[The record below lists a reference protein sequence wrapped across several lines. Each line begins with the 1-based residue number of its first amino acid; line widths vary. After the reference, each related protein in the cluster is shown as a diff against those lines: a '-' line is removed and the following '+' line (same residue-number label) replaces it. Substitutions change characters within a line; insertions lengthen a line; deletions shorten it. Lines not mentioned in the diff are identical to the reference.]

1 MAKPAKP
8 AAAEADAPAK
18 PKNKKLILIIVAVL
32 VLAAAGGGA
41 WFFLKGSSKPEAP
54 KAVASEPPTFLT
66 LDPFTV
72 NLQQDEG
79 NQYLNIGITLKV
91 SSVELADKVRL
102 NLPDVRS
109 RLLFLLSSKH
119 AAELVPLEGKQKLA
133 HEISAEIN
141 NIIGVTTAPQ
151 KIAEH
156 EVNPAPNTESV
167 SGTASGV
174 ASSAS
179 SAVEAHPPATASVE
193 PSGGEA
199 KAGVLD
205 VLFTAF
211 IIQ

>member
-1 MAKPAKP
+1 MAKSAKP
-8 AAAEADAPAK
+8 AAAEAEAPAK

-41 WFFLKGSSKPEAP
+41 WFFLKGGKSEAP
-54 KAVASEPPTFLT
+54 KAVVAEPPTFFSLE
-66 LDPFTV
+66 PFTV
-72 NLQQDEG
+72 NLQHDESD
-79 NQYLNIGITLKV
+79 QYLNIGITLKI
-91 SSVELADKVRL
+91 SSAELADKVRL

-133 HEISAEIN
+133 REISAEIN
-141 NIIGVTTAPQ
+141 SIIGVTVAPQ
-151 KIAEH
+151 KTEAH
-156 EVNPAPNTESV
+156 EVSAAPGTESI
-167 SGTASGV
+167 SGVASGV

-179 SAVEAHPPATASVE
+179 SAVEAHPPATATAE
-193 PSGGEA
+193 PSGGEG
-199 KAGVLD
+199 KTGVLD